1 MFGETKKVFHFS
13 HPYFRSEIDIKK
25 HQMAMSQNPGTL
37 EWLIN
42 GPVYPGMPNLGWLM
56 LFN

>member
-13 HPYFRSEIDIKK
+13 HPYFRSEIDFKN
-25 HQMAMSQNPGTL
+25 HQMAMSQTPGTL

-42 GPVYPGMPNLGWLM
+42 GRVYPGMPNLG
-56 LFN
+56 